1 MAGEALS
8 GLLNP
13 TLTEFILRVKYYKL
27 QGTFMFIMFNYVAK
41 SYIMFLRLL
50 FKMVGYWINM

>member
-13 TLTEFILRVKYYKL
+13 TLTEFILRVKHYKL
-27 QGTFMFIMFNYVAK
+27 QGTFMFIMFNYVAN
-41 SYIMFLRLL
+41 SLSIAT
-50 FKMVGYWINM
+50 